1 MFRPKILRSDVLN
14 AIDRIMVS
22 YESELVSDIGNDK
35 RSECVGAIEALE
47 KLKRELD
54 MHMMISEYR
63 RSLK

>member
-22 YESELVSDIGNDK
+22 YESELVNDLKDEK
-35 RSECVGAIEALE
+35 RAECIGAIKALE

-54 MHMMISEYR
+54 MTKMISEYR
-63 RSLK
+63 RSLR